1 MSLRTTIS
9 QVTTSATPTISPTG
23 TGPGTTGTF
32 TGANTARAECYFL
45 GGSTTI
51 ATGGKLEFNLST
63 PAAGHDKLDLAA
75 TRTKALRDG
84 DVYRVTGT
92 KVWTSFAHEADYVI
106 LFCRTSGTRLG
117 PAVVRRV
124 RHAPPQQTL
133 ALDERRGSDGIA
145 RCALVLDAEVIRTE
159 GAARRPFQGW
169 RYLDPADSP
178 RDLPKGRAL
187 DDKLPPSLAQALA
200 EIGLR

>member
-1 MSLRTTIS
+1 MLKT
-9 QVTTSATPTISPTG
+9 
-23 TGPGTTGTF
+23 
-32 TGANTARAECYFL
+32 
-45 GGSTTI
+45 
-51 ATGGKLEFNLST
+51 K
-63 PAAGHDKLDLAA
+63 HLDLSLFERA
-75 TRTKALRDG
+75 REKGLRI
-84 DVYRVTGT
+84 V
-92 KVWTSFAHEADYVI
+92 
-106 LFCRTSGTRLG
+106 
-117 PAVVRRV
+117 
-124 RHAPPQQTL
+124 